1 MNAQLLNPFSID
13 IPDSVSTT
21 LSSAECTAL
30 LFNHGLSTLAGQY
43 LAVGRSDGLVTIWD
57 IETRSVLRV
66 LAGHVRPVAGLAWST
81 YNRYL
86 ATCASDASVI
96 VWDLAAKSYAG
107 PVIRSGPPNRVGS
120 EEEEGKGKEK
130 GESEARLPSCSE
142 RKATLRFDCAVSSVQ
157 FAPGD
162 SRRLVVVLA
171 SNEAFLVDMGE
182 KVRVR
187 RRRPHPTTASNSSD
201 YGAPVEVED
210 VAVPSRTPL
219 LGPTSASDDDDTA
232 AGVGSITAAR
242 FTPDTRFIVAGTTKG
257 LLLIFDA
264 STGTLLSTSKVLST
278 SSSVRSL
285 SFDAAGRYCVVNCN
299 DRALRI
305 LSLTSPYSQLDLV
318 LLHKVQDMVQRT
330 PWTSASFTPSADY
343 VYAGAAHKAAHN
355 VYVWDRV
362 SGVLLKMLEGP
373 KDFVVGV
380 DWHPHRPVVASASNT
395 GAVYIWFSPAD
406 EIWSAYADGFEE
418 LDENVEY
425 QEAEDEFDF
434 DEHESTSRRRQHEQ
448 EAAHVRVTDGEQQH
462 GGARKRCEVD
472 KEEVYAMLGIDRE
485 KGGKWERALEKVL
498 DRTHRLARDEGRK
511 AAPGKE
517 EEEVREL
524 EFTLLDD
531 DDSDAFVIPPRLEI
545 DYSDF
550 HDDHL

>member
-1 MNAQLLNPFSID
+1 MAEQHHSVQYTYELTDEDLVSRILFRDQL
-13 IPDSVSTT
+13 
-21 LSSAECTAL
+21 
-30 LFNHGLSTLAGQY
+30 
-43 LAVGRSDGLVTIWD
+43 
-57 IETRSVLRV
+57 
-66 LAGHVRPVAGLAWST
+66 
-81 YNRYL
+81 
-86 ATCASDASVI
+86 VI
-96 VWDLAAKSYAG
+96 VVNKPSGIMVHPGPHRRGPSMEDHFAALKFDYKEIPRLAH
-107 PVIRSGPPNRVGS
+107 RLDRDTSG
-120 EEEEGKGKEK
+120 
-130 GESEARLPSCSE
+130 C
-142 RKATLRFDCAVSSVQ
+142 
-157 FAPGD
+157 
-162 SRRLVVVLA
+162 LV
-171 SNEAFLVDMGE
+171 
-182 KVRVR
+182 
-187 RRRPHPTTASNSSD
+187 
-201 YGAPVEVED
+201 
-210 VAVPSRTPL
+210 
-219 LGPTSASDDDDTA
+219 LG
-232 AGVGSITAAR
+232 R
-242 FTPDTRFIVAGTTKG
+242 
-257 LLLIFDA
+257 
-264 STGTLLSTSKVLST
+264 
-278 SSSVRSL
+278 
-285 SFDAAGRYCVVNCN
+285 N

-395 GAVYIWFSPAD
+395 GAVHIWFSPAD

-498 DRTHRLARDEGRK
+498 DRTHRLARDEGWK